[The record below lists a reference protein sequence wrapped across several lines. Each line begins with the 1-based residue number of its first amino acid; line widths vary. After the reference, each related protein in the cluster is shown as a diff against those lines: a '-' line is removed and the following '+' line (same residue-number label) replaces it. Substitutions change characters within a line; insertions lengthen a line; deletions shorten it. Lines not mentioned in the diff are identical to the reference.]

1 MPNIRLHHTY
11 PVDVAHIIG
20 QDTSPQAGVGHPNQC
35 EEDNMFKIQTL
46 NKIASIGL
54 DELPRDSYEI
64 ASEILNP
71 DGILVRSADMQALD
85 LPASL
90 KAIARAGA
98 GVNNIPVDK
107 CSKRG
112 IVVFNTPGANANGVK
127 ELVLAS
133 MLLASRRII
142 PGVEWTRTL
151 KGKGKEVGPLVEK
164 GKKDFIGPEI
174 KGKKLG
180 VIGLGA
186 IGVMVANDALALGM
200 DVVGYDP
207 YISVEAAWGLARTVK
222 RATSLDQLLS
232 QSDYITLHVPLVDA
246 TKGMLGRNQFAIM
259 KKGVRIVNLARG
271 ALVKTADIKEA
282 LAAGTVS
289 VYVSDFPDDE
299 LLDEKNVIT
308 IPHLGASTPEAED
321 NCAVMAA
328 RQLREFLA
336 SGNVKN
342 SVNFPNCE
350 MPNMGRPRIVVGNA
364 NVPNMVGQ
372 ITTVLAADKI
382 NIIDMMNK
390 SAGELAYNIINID
403 GSVGEPIIDKIRKI
417 DGVIMARLIPK
428 A

>member
-1 MPNIRLHHTY
+1 
-11 PVDVAHIIG
+11 
-20 QDTSPQAGVGHPNQC
+20 
-35 EEDNMFKIQTL
+35 MFKIQTL

-71 DGILVRSADMQALD
+71 DGVLVRSADMQALE

-127 ELVLAS
+127 ELVIAA
-133 MLLASRRII
+133 MLLSSRRIVSGI
-142 PGVEWTRTL
+142 EWTRTL
-151 KGKGKEVGPLVEK
+151 KGKGKELGPLVEK

-200 DVVGYDP
+200 DVMGFDP
-207 YISVEAAWGLARTVK
+207 YISVEAAWGLARTVR
-222 RATSLDQLLS
+222 RATNLDQLLS

-246 TKGMLGRNQFAIM
+246 TKGMLGRSQFAIM

-271 ALVKTADIKEA
+271 GLVNTADIKEA

-289 VYVSDFPDDE
+289 AYVSDFPDDE
-299 LLDEKNVIT
+299 LLAEKNVLT

-328 RQLREFLA
+328 RQLKDFLEF
-336 SGNVKN
+336 GNVKN
-342 SVNFPNCE
+342 SVNFPRCE
-350 MPNMGRPRIVVGNA
+350 MPDLGRTRIVVGNA

-372 ITTVLAADKI
+372 ITTVLAAEKI

-390 SAGELAYNIINID
+390 SAGNLAYNIIDVD
-403 GSVGEPIIDKIRKI
+403 GDASDLLIDKIRKI
-417 DGVIMARLIPK
+417 EGVLMARLIAK
-428 A
+428 TSS